1 MQINGST
8 IEIQLTAEPV
18 FPHPSFLPY
27 LYPSLLSS
35 LLPFPMS
42 LLPSFLPSQVS
53 EWTLKSFCSSKKA
66 TLGKA
71 GVSML
76 HLPPLRLR
84 QGGDPHSLPMAKDWS
99 MHPSWMYWST
109 PLPSYFALSHHLSAR
124 TCTGLTTSV
133 SPEPFCSPAV
143 FAFVANVF
151 HISETLGSI
160 NDHPPFGKCNRQ
172 QRKNWSKC
180 SLNIGGRKPCLGIST
195 K

>member
-1 MQINGST
+1 MQSAFSVAAAGFPSKVIKFGRHIFNSGMQINGST

-99 MHPSWMYWST
+99 MHPS
-109 PLPSYFALSHHLSAR
+109 
-124 TCTGLTTSV
+124 
-133 SPEPFCSPAV
+133 
-143 FAFVANVF
+143 
-151 HISETLGSI
+151 
-160 NDHPPFGKCNRQ
+160 
-172 QRKNWSKC
+172 
-180 SLNIGGRKPCLGIST
+180 
-195 K
+195 